1 MLTIASPCAGA
12 VQVGMAGPGLLRR
25 NPHLD
30 SGVASG
36 RKSHYLKMEI
46 KTQAQ
51 YFTAGHS
58 SRLRGKFTHRL

>member
-1 MLTIASPCAGA
+1 MLAIASPCAGA

-30 SGVASG
+30 SGVTIG
-36 RKSHYLKMEI
+36 CKSYYLKMEI

-51 YFTAGHS
+51 HFTAGHS
-58 SRLRGKFTHRL
+58 SLLRGKYTHRL